1 MICPICQSKLKNDR
15 EYINHLEKKHKEE
28 GDCGCDKGGSG
39 CSSGGGIKIT
49 TKLEKTIERAKK
61 KVEDAEKS
69 MNMNAL
75 EFGLKMKKKELD
87 KIPVDIRDK
96 VKSVL
101 LENQYL
107 RGIIDGNNRQIQA
120 MKKQVEL
127 CIMQLGN
134 RICSEYTNTSIGLL
148 IFG

>member
-1 MICPICQSKLKNDR
+1 MICPICQSKLKN
-15 EYINHLEKKHKEE
+15 EKNFINHLEKKHKEE

-39 CSSGGGIKIT
+39 CSSGGASGT
-49 TKLEKTIERAKK
+49 ELEKTIERARK

-127 CIMQLGN
+127 CIRQ
-134 RICSEYTNTSIGLL
+134 IGARS
-148 IFG
+148 

>member
-1 MICPICQSKLKNDR
+1 MICPICQSKLKN
-15 EYINHLEKKHKEE
+15 EKNYINHLEKKHKEK

-39 CSSGGGIKIT
+39 CSSGGASGTELENTIK
-49 TKLEKTIERAKK
+49 RARK

-87 KIPVDIRDK
+87 KIPADIRDK

-101 LENQYL
+101 LEIQYL

-127 CIMQLGN
+127 CIMQ
-134 RICSEYTNTSIGLL
+134 IGTRK
-148 IFG
+148 

>member
-1 MICPICQSKLKNDR
+1 MICPICQSKLKNER
-15 EYINHLEKKHKEE
+15 EYINHLEKKHKEV

-39 CSSGGGIKIT
+39 CSSGGGIKTT
-49 TKLEKTIERAKK
+49 TKLENTIKRARK

-87 KIPVDIRDK
+87 KIPADIRDK

-127 CIMQLGN
+127 CIMQ
-134 RICSEYTNTSIGLL
+134 IGARK
-148 IFG
+148 

>member
-1 MICPICQSKLKNDR
+1 MICPICQSKLKN
-15 EYINHLEKKHKEE
+15 EKNYINHLEKKHKEE
-28 GDCGCDKGGSG
+28 DDCGCDGV
-39 CSSGGGIKIT
+39 SGGGGVGGESMSQ
-49 TKLEKTIERAKK
+49 LEKTIKRARK

-75 EFGLKMKKKELD
+75 EFGLKMKKNEFEKM
-87 KIPVDIRDK
+87 PADIRDK

-127 CIMQLGN
+127 CIMQ
-134 RICSEYTNTSIGLL
+134 IGVKK
-148 IFG
+148 

>member
-1 MICPICQSKLKNDR
+1 MICPICQSKLKN
-15 EYINHLEKKHKEE
+15 EKNYINHLEKKHKEE

-39 CSSGGGIKIT
+39 CSSGGDSG
-49 TKLEKTIERAKK
+49 TKLEKTIKRARK

-87 KIPVDIRDK
+87 KIPADIRDK

-127 CIMQLGN
+127 CIMQ
-134 RICSEYTNTSIGLL
+134 IGARK
-148 IFG
+148 

>member
-1 MICPICQSKLKNDR
+1 MICPICQSKLKNER

-39 CSSGGGIKIT
+39 CSSGGDSG
-49 TKLEKTIERAKK
+49 TKLEKTIKRAKK

-127 CIMQLGN
+127 CIMQ
-134 RICSEYTNTSIGLL
+134 IGARRL
-148 IFG
+148 

>member
-1 MICPICQSKLKNDR
+1 MICPICQSKLKNER
-15 EYINHLEKKHKEE
+15 EYINHLEKKHKED

-39 CSSGGGIKIT
+39 CSSGGAPG
-49 TKLEKTIERAKK
+49 TKLENTIKRARK

-87 KIPVDIRDK
+87 KIPADIRDK

-127 CIMQLGN
+127 CIRQ
-134 RICSEYTNTSIGLL
+134 IGTRK
-148 IFG
+148 

>member
-1 MICPICQSKLKNDR
+1 MICPICQSKLKNER
-15 EYINHLEKKHKEE
+15 EYINHLEKKHKEK
-28 GDCGCDKGGSG
+28 GDCGCDKGGSA
-39 CSSGGGIKIT
+39 SG
-49 TKLEKTIERAKK
+49 TKLENTIKRARK

-87 KIPVDIRDK
+87 KIPADIRDK

-107 RGIIDGNNRQIQA
+107 RGIIDGNNKQIQT

-127 CIMQLGN
+127 CIMQ
-134 RICSEYTNTSIGLL
+134 IGTRK
-148 IFG
+148 

>member
-1 MICPICQSKLKNDR
+1 MNCPICQLKFKN
-15 EYINHLEKKHKEE
+15 EKSYMNHLEKKHKEDD
-28 GDCGCDKGGSG
+28 DCGCDGVE
-39 CSSGGGIKIT
+39 GGGAPPKNANMSQ
-49 TKLEKTIERAKK
+49 LEKSIERARK

-87 KIPVDIRDK
+87 NIPVNIRDK

-127 CIMQLGN
+127 CIMQ
-134 RICSEYTNTSIGLL
+134 IGARK
-148 IFG
+148 

>member
-1 MICPICQSKLKNDR
+1 MICPICQLKLKNER

-39 CSSGGGIKIT
+39 CSSGGDSG
-49 TKLEKTIERAKK
+49 TKLEKTIKRARK

-69 MNMNAL
+69 MNINAL

-87 KIPVDIRDK
+87 KIPADIRDK

-127 CIMQLGN
+127 CIMQ
-134 RICSEYTNTSIGLL
+134 IGARRL
-148 IFG
+148 

>member
-1 MICPICQSKLKNDR
+1 MICPICQSKLKNER
-15 EYINHLEKKHKEE
+15 EYINHLEKKHKEK

-39 CSSGGGIKIT
+39 CSGGATPGIK
-49 TKLEKTIERAKK
+49 LENTIKRARK

-69 MNMNAL
+69 INMNAL

-87 KIPVDIRDK
+87 KIPADIRDK

-127 CIMQLGN
+127 CIMQ
-134 RICSEYTNTSIGLL
+134 IGTLK
-148 IFG
+148 

>member
-1 MICPICQSKLKNDR
+1 MICPICQSKLKNER

-28 GDCGCDKGGSG
+28 GDCGCDKGDSG
-39 CSSGGGIKIT
+39 CSSGGGIKNT
-49 TKLEKTIERAKK
+49 TKLENTIKRARK

-87 KIPVDIRDK
+87 NIPVNIRDK

-127 CIMQLGN
+127 CIMQ
-134 RICSEYTNTSIGLL
+134 IGARK
-148 IFG
+148 

>member
-1 MICPICQSKLKNDR
+1 MICPICQSKLKN
-15 EYINHLEKKHKEE
+15 EKNFINHLEKKHKEKE
-28 GDCGCDKGGSG
+28 DCGCDKGGSG
-39 CSSGGGIKIT
+39 CSGGGASD
-49 TKLEKTIERAKK
+49 TKLENTIKRARK

-87 KIPVDIRDK
+87 KIPADIRDK

-127 CIMQLGN
+127 CIMQ
-134 RICSEYTNTSIGLL
+134 IGARK
-148 IFG
+148 

>member
-1 MICPICQSKLKNDR
+1 MICPICQSKLKNER

-39 CSSGGGIKIT
+39 CSSGGDSG
-49 TKLEKTIERAKK
+49 TKLEKTIKRARK

-127 CIMQLGN
+127 CIMQ
-134 RICSEYTNTSIGLL
+134 IGARK
-148 IFG
+148 

>member
-1 MICPICQSKLKNDR
+1 MNCPICQLKFKSEKN
-15 EYINHLEKKHKEE
+15 YINHLEKKHKE
-28 GDCGCDKGGSG
+28 DNNCGCDGIE
-39 CSSGGGIKIT
+39 GGGATPKNANMSQ
-49 TKLEKTIERAKK
+49 LERSIERARK
-61 KVEDAEKS
+61 KVEEAEKS

-87 KIPVDIRDK
+87 NIPVNIRDK

-107 RGIIDGNNRQIQA
+107 RGIIDGNNKQIQS

-127 CIMQLGN
+127 CIMQ
-134 RICSEYTNTSIGLL
+134 IGARK
-148 IFG
+148 

>member
-1 MICPICQSKLKNDR
+1 MICPICQSKLKN
-15 EYINHLEKKHKEE
+15 EKSYITHLEKKHKEE
-28 GDCGCDKGGSG
+28 DDCGCDGI
-39 CSSGGGIKIT
+39 SGGGASPK
-49 TKLEKTIERAKK
+49 KANMSQLEKTIERARK

-75 EFGLKMKKKELD
+75 EFGLKMKKTELE
-87 KIPVDIRDK
+87 KIPANIRDK

-127 CIMQLGN
+127 CIMQ
-134 RICSEYTNTSIGLL
+134 IGTRK
-148 IFG
+148 

>member
-1 MICPICQSKLKNDR
+1 MICPICQSKLKNER

-39 CSSGGGIKIT
+39 CSVGGGIKTT
-49 TKLEKTIERAKK
+49 TKLEKTIERARK

-75 EFGLKMKKKELD
+75 EFGLKMKKKEFD

-127 CIMQLGN
+127 CIMQ
-134 RICSEYTNTSIGLL
+134 IGARK
-148 IFG
+148 

>member
-1 MICPICQSKLKNDR
+1 MICPICQSKLKN
-15 EYINHLEKKHKEE
+15 EKNFINHLEKKHKEKE
-28 GDCGCDKGGSG
+28 DCGCDKGGSS
-39 CSSGGGIKIT
+39 CSGGGASD
-49 TKLEKTIERAKK
+49 TKLENTIKRARK

-87 KIPVDIRDK
+87 KIPADIRDR

-107 RGIIDGNNRQIQA
+107 RGIIDGNNKQIQA

-127 CIMQLGN
+127 CIMQ
-134 RICSEYTNTSIGLL
+134 IGTRK
-148 IFG
+148 

>member
-1 MICPICQSKLKNDR
+1 MICPICQSKLKNER

-28 GDCGCDKGGSG
+28 GDCGCDGII
-39 CSSGGGIKIT
+39 GGGVYPK
-49 TKLEKTIERAKK
+49 KANMSQLEKTIERARK

-75 EFGLKMKKKELD
+75 EFGLKMKKTELD
-87 KIPVDIRDK
+87 KMPTDIRDK

-127 CIMQLGN
+127 CIRQ
-134 RICSEYTNTSIGLL
+134 IGTRK
-148 IFG
+148 

>member
-1 MICPICQSKLKNDR
+1 MICPICQSKLKNER

-39 CSSGGGIKIT
+39 CSSGGGAPG
-49 TKLEKTIERAKK
+49 TKLENTIKRARK

-87 KIPVDIRDK
+87 KIPADIRDK

-127 CIMQLGN
+127 CIMQSGARRL
-134 RICSEYTNTSIGLL
+134 
-148 IFG
+148 

>member
-1 MICPICQSKLKNDR
+1 MICPICQSKLKNEK
-15 EYINHLEKKHKEE
+15 EYINHLEKKHKEK
-28 GDCGCDKGGSG
+28 GDCGCIEKKGGSG
-39 CSSGGGIKIT
+39 CSSGGAPG
-49 TKLEKTIERAKK
+49 TKLENTIKRARK

-87 KIPVDIRDK
+87 KIPADIRDK

-127 CIMQLGN
+127 CIMQ
-134 RICSEYTNTSIGLL
+134 IGTRK
-148 IFG
+148 

>member
-1 MICPICQSKLKNDR
+1 MICPICQSKLKN
-15 EYINHLEKKHKEE
+15 EKNFINHLEKKHKEE

-39 CSSGGGIKIT
+39 CSSGGDSGA
-49 TKLEKTIERAKK
+49 KLENTIKRARK

-127 CIMQLGN
+127 CIMQ
-134 RICSEYTNTSIGLL
+134 IGARK
-148 IFG
+148 

>member
-1 MICPICQSKLKNDR
+1 MNCPICQSKFKSEKN
-15 EYINHLEKKHKEE
+15 YINHLEKKHKEE
-28 GDCGCDKGGSG
+28 DDCGCDGIV
-39 CSSGGGIKIT
+39 GGGVPPK
-49 TKLEKTIERAKK
+49 KANMNQLEKSIERAKK

-75 EFGLKMKKKELD
+75 EFGLKMNKKELD
-87 KIPVDIRDK
+87 NIPVNIRDK

-127 CIMQLGN
+127 CIMQ
-134 RICSEYTNTSIGLL
+134 IGARK
-148 IFG
+148 